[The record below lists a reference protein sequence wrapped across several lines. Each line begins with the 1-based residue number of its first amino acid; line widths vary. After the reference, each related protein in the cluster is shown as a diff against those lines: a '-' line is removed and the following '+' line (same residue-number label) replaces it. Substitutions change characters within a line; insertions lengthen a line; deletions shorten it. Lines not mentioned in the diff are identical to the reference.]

1 METRAREGL
10 TARLAEIRARRA
22 EFDESQY
29 QERIDREIPV
39 IRDMGFSGYMLIV
52 ADFIGYARGL
62 GIPVGPGR
70 GSVVGS
76 LVSYALGITEVD
88 PVEHRLLFERWL
100 NPGRKSMPDI
110 DVDFCFER
118 RDEVLEY
125 VRKKYGDDRVAQIIT
140 FGTIKGKQAI
150 RDVGRVLGLSF
161 AETDKIVKL
170 YPAPKQGR
178 DFPLADALEM
188 EPRLKAERK
197 LHPDLF
203 NYAFKLEG
211 LLRHASR
218 HAAGVVISDQPLTDL
233 VPLYVD
239 KERDE
244 AALSITQYSMKGVE
258 EIGLIKFD
266 FLALKNLTLITDTLD
281 ADQGR
286 RQRRARP

>member
-1 METRAREGL
+1 MP
-10 TARLAEIRARRA
+10 EI
-22 EFDESQY
+22 
-29 QERIDREIPV
+29 
-39 IRDMGFSGYMLIV
+39 
-52 ADFIGYARGL
+52 
-62 GIPVGPGR
+62 
-70 GSVVGS
+70 
-76 LVSYALGITEVD
+76 D
-88 PVEHRLLFERWL
+88 PVEQRLLFERWL
-100 NPGRKSMPDI
+100 NPGRKWMRDI

-203 NYAFKLEG
+203 TYAFKLEG

-244 AALSITQYSMKGVE
+244 AALAITQYSMKGVE

-266 FLALKNLTLITDTLD
+266 FLALKNLTLIVETLNLVRAGGKEPPDLNRLPLDDPDSSKLLARGDTL
-281 ADQGR
+281 AVFQMQGSGIR
-286 RQRRARP
+286 RVLTEHT

>member
-1 METRAREGL
+1 
-10 TARLAEIRARRA
+10 EIRARRA
-22 EFDESQY
+22 DCDESQY

-39 IRDMGFSGYMLIV
+39 IREMGFSGYMLIV
-52 ADFIGYARGL
+52 ADFINYARGI

-76 LVSYALGITEVD
+76 LVSYALGITELD

-118 RDEVLEY
+118 RDEVLTY
-125 VRKKYGDDRVAQIIT
+125 VRQKYGDDRVAQIIT

-161 AETDKIVKL
+161 GETDRIVKL

-178 DFPLADALEM
+178 DFPLKDALEM
-188 EPRLKAERK
+188 EPRLKAERDK
-197 LHPDLF
+197 YQELF
-203 NYAFKLEG
+203 GYAFKLEG

-218 HAAGVVISDQPLTDL
+218 HAAGVVVADAPLSDL

-239 KERDE
+239 KERSE
-244 AALSITQYSMKGVE
+244 NAVSITQY
-258 EIGLIKFD
+258 
-266 FLALKNLTLITDTLD
+266 
-281 ADQGR
+281 
-286 RQRRARP
+286 